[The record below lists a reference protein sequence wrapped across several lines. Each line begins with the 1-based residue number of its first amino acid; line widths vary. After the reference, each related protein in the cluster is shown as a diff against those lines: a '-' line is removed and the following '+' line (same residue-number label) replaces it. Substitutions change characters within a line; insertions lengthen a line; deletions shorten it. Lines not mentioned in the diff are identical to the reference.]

1 MRHASRLLAAVSVP
15 VLVAA
20 VVVAYVLRA
29 QDGAV
34 QTLPWLLVGIGVAA
48 VAASMVLMVEAESRL
63 DGLVVPDS
71 HRVAFA
77 SAGDRLPAPAWWGPA
92 AAASAVALAAGTF
105 LSPVLT
111 GLGGGLLLAA
121 AAAGVAHTV
130 ALRRHRDATGG
141 ADDPV
146 VPLDRNVVRS
156 ARRIQAFGELHGGV
170 AELKAVVEHTG
181 RYGAKIVLVGGG
193 DGRLGDLQVASVGRG
208 ELACAMAGVE
218 PQEWDRALT
227 ASVHNTRYEW
237 SKMGSR
243 VLRPL
248 PAEPTASSPAA
259 AEAGAPA

>member
-15 VLVAA
+15 LLVAA

-29 QDGAV
+29 ENGAV
-34 QTLPWLLVGIGVAA
+34 QTLPWLLVGIGLAL
-48 VAASMVLMVEAESRL
+48 VAASLALMVEAEARL
-63 DGLVVPDS
+63 DGLTVPDS

-92 AAASAVALAAGTF
+92 AAASAVALATGAF
-105 LSPVLT
+105 LSPILT
-111 GLGGGLLLAA
+111 GLGGGMLLAA
-121 AAAGVAHTV
+121 AAAGVIHTV

-141 ADDPV
+141 GDETV

-156 ARRIQAFGELHGGV
+156 ARRIRAFASLHGGP
-170 AELKAVVEHTG
+170 AGLKAVVEHTG
-181 RYGAKIVLVGGG
+181 RYGAKIVLVGG
-193 DGRLGDLQVASVGRG
+193 DGRLGDLQVASVGRA
-208 ELACAMAGVE
+208 ELACALAGVE
-218 PQEWDRALT
+218 PQEWDRELT

-248 PAEPTASSPAA
+248 TAEPAA
-259 AEAGAPA
+259 HAPSVAEAGAPA